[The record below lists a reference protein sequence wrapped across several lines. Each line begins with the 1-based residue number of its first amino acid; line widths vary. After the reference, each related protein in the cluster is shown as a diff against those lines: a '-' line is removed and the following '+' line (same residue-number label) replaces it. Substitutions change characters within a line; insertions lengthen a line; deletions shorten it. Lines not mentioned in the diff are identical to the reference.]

1 VGPAQKL
8 YATGPTR
15 TFISRGFSE
24 PGSRYRSQTTSGS
37 SEKIGLLALKETMM
51 LVRLKLEDTREG
63 LVATISQRDD
73 DGKTSGRPSIFLVGD
88 KEEAKQK
95 ARAVARGLGLKT
107 YRVLDMTRSRMPPT
121 IRPAW
126 SIKTAWISTAFGMA
140 DPRIVS
146 DTGEPDRVASGA
158 QQHSV
163 EDLPDDALV
172 FLLGSRYCETD
183 RLSEIA

>member
-15 TFISRGFSE
+15 TFIGRGFSE

-121 IRPAW
+121 IRPA
-126 SIKTAWISTAFGMA
+126 
-140 DPRIVS
+140 
-146 DTGEPDRVASGA
+146 
-158 QQHSV
+158 
-163 EDLPDDALV
+163 
-172 FLLGSRYCETD
+172 
-183 RLSEIA
+183 